1 MTMDIANVNGI
12 ELEYEIRG
20 SGEPVLLISPVLA
33 DGFVPLMEQPSLADH
48 FQLIHYHKR
57 GWVSSTQTPG
67 PVSVQQHTE
76 DATALL
82 EYLDIP
88 CAHVAGH
95 SSGAAVAAQLA
106 LGAPGQVQSVIL
118 LELSLFSLPH
128 GREFLAGAGPVFDA
142 YEAGD
147 HQGALAMFL
156 TAVSGLEW
164 DACQEILEERVPGA
178 IEQTLKDVHTFFGV
192 ELPGLVAWTLDADQA
207 ASIHR
212 PVLSV
217 LGTDTQPLWVE
228 VAAFLRST
236 LPDVEETEI
245 ESVGHLLHIQRPAP
259 VAHAIAQFLQRHP
272 IARK

>member
-1 MTMDIANVNGI
+1 MDIANVNGI

-33 DGFVPLMEQPSLADH
+33 DGFIPLMDQPALADH

-57 GWVSSTQTPG
+57 GWVGSTQTPG
-67 PVSVQQHTE
+67 PVSVQEHTK

-82 EYLDIP
+82 EHLAIP

-106 LGAPGQVQSVIL
+106 LDVPDQVQSVIL
-118 LELSLFSLPH
+118 LELSLLSLPH
-128 GREFLAGAGPVFDA
+128 GQEFLAGAGPVFDA

-178 IEQTLKDVHTFFGV
+178 TEQTLKDVHTFFGV
-192 ELPGLVAWTLDADQA
+192 ELPSLVEWTLDADQA
-207 ASIHR
+207 ASIQR
-212 PVLSV
+212 PVQSV
-217 LGTDTQPLWVE
+217 LGSDTQPLWVE

-236 LPDVEETEI
+236 LPDVEEAEI
-245 ESVGHLLHIQRPAP
+245 KGVGHLLHIQRPEP
-259 VAHAIAQFLQRHP
+259 VAHAIARFLQRHP
-272 IARK
+272 ISHN